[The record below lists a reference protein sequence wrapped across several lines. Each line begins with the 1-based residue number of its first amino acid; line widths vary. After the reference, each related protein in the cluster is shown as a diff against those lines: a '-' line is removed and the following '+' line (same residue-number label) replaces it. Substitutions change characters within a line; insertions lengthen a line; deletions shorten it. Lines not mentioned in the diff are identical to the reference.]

1 MIAGVLA
8 VLLSTFF
15 FNASAQ
21 SFTGKVIDENDM
33 PLAYANV
40 ILHRADTTFIAGTV
54 TDTSGVFIL
63 DPHSEGAMIQVSFV
77 SYETCYLTITDKNL
91 GTIKMEPDAQMLD
104 KVVVKAVLP
113 RLKLSEMLLLRIL
126 RTVCLQ
132 KQVQPMMC

>member
-1 MIAGVLA
+1 MKTNPRFLTTVILTC
-8 VLLSTFF
+8 LLSAFF

-21 SFTGKVIDENDM
+21 SLTGKVVDENDQ

-91 GTIKMEPDAQMLD
+91 GTIKM
-104 KVVVKAVLP
+104 VL
-113 RLKLSEMLLLRIL
+113 RCLARVHLSYISTDVL
-126 RTVCLQ
+126 
-132 KQVQPMMC
+132 